1 MPIGN
6 SDCVRA
12 EVRERIMSIAREQP
26 RTQNNTLW
34 IGIGIAAVL
43 AIALGTW
50 AFMRTRPESATVT
63 KRDLVAVVPVKG
75 DVVAPPNERADL
87 YSPFQAAVVKVYAT
101 VGANVKRG
109 DVLVELNVPNAQQ
122 AYADARQRV
131 KEAET
136 AYANAAREYSAPL
149 AAAQKELDAARAVE
163 RSARQPAA
171 ASVTVDSDTG
181 TTTTTTAAPA
191 VDLQAAS
198 TARMNAEQYLAQ
210 AQAAKATALVAYQQQ
225 LDAAREFLKEAQSGR
240 KMGMVRSPI
249 NGTVLALNAQ
259 PGVVAGTDR
268 KVPLAIVVD
277 LDELEIQ
284 GVIDPRQASAVKA
297 GMPVSVTVTEVP
309 NEQFEG
315 RVHSITTRP
324 GGGLLKN
331 KTEYVAVIHLKN
343 KGGKAKPGMK
353 AGTTIELAEQKNVL
367 AVPDD
372 AVHED
377 KAGRPVVKV
386 LTGSS
391 WTDRVVEIGLSDG
404 HYTEVKSGLKEG
416 EVVQV
421 KQDLL

>member
-1 MPIGN
+1 
-6 SDCVRA
+6 
-12 EVRERIMSIAREQP
+12 MSIAREQP
-26 RTQNNTLW
+26 RTRNNSLW
-34 IGIGIAAVL
+34 IGIGIAALL
-43 AIALGTW
+43 AIMFGVW
-50 AFMRTRPESATVT
+50 AFMRTRPESATVS

-75 DVVAPPNERADL
+75 DVVAPPTERADL
-87 YSPFQAAVVKVYAT
+87 YSPFQAPVAKVYAT

-136 AYANAAREYSAPL
+136 AYANAAREYDAPI
-149 AAAQKELDAARAVE
+149 AAARKELDAARAAE

-171 ASVTVDSDTG
+171 PTASVTVDNATG
-181 TTTTTTAAPA
+181 TTTTTTTPAPA
-191 VDLQAAS
+191 ADVQTAS
-198 TARMNAEQYLAQ
+198 SARIAAEQALAQ
-210 AQAAKATALVAYQQQ
+210 AQAAKTTALVVYQQQ
-225 LDAAREFLKEAQSGR
+225 LDTAREYLKEAQSGR
-240 KMGMVRSPI
+240 KVGMVRSPI
-249 NGTVLALNAQ
+249 DGTVLALNAQ
-259 PGVVAGTDR
+259 AGAVAGTDR
-268 KVPLAIVVD
+268 KVPLVTVVD
-277 LDELEIQ
+277 LDELEVQ

-297 GMPVSVTVTEVP
+297 GMPVSVTVAEVP

-331 KTEYVAVIHLKN
+331 KMEYVAVIHLKN
-343 KGGKAKPGMK
+343 KGGQVKPGMK
-353 AGTTIELAEQKNVL
+353 AGAAVQLEEQKNVL
-367 AVPDD
+367 AVPND

-377 KAGRPVVKV
+377 SGGRPVVKV
-386 LTGSS
+386 LNGST